1 MSTVIAFPT
10 TREITSR
17 STALRRPKAA
27 LAGPKVVI
35 LPVVRIERH
44 AEPEPAGE
52 MGELLTGPFGAGAAR
67 GRH

>member
-1 MSTVIAFPT
+1 MNTVIAFPT
-10 TREITSR
+10 TREIASR
-17 STALRRPKAA
+17 SAAALRRPKAA

-44 AEPEPAGE
+44 AEPAASEE
-52 MGELLTGPFGAGAAR
+52 MGELLTGPFGAAG